1 MMSNNNGAFTI
12 DRVIP
17 GSPAEKAGVKAGDV
31 ITAVDGVDAS
41 TMTFDDLG
49 NKIRGAAGTSVTIT
63 VVHLGSTTPVDIK
76 IVRANIQVPL
86 ADWGMVPGTHVADIV
101 LTEFSQGAADELWTK
116 IQAATKAGATSIVLD
131 LRGNPG
137 GYASEAQEVASEFLT
152 KGTVYIQQDANGNN
166 TSIPVDTKR
175 AHTNLPMVV
184 LVDHNSASAAEIVAG
199 ALQDNGR
206 AKIVGVPTFG
216 TGTVLQEF
224 PLSDGSVIILG
235 TAWWLT
241 PNGHRI
247 FGIGITPDQKIL
259 MPAGVFPVYPTD
271 LATMTYSGLV
281 TYNDTQLIAGAT
293 DLGL

>member
-1 MMSNNNGAFTI
+1 
-12 DRVIP
+12 
-17 GSPAEKAGVKAGDV
+17 
-31 ITAVDGVDAS
+31 
-41 TMTFDDLG
+41 
-49 NKIRGAAGTSVTIT
+49 
-63 VVHLGSTTPVDIK
+63 VDIT
-76 IVRANIQVPL
+76 IVRANVQVPL

-101 LTEFSQGAADELWTK
+101 LTEFSQGAADDLWSN

-152 KGTVYIQQDANGNN
+152 KGTVYILQDASGNN

-206 AKIVGVPTFG
+206 AKIVGMPTFG

-247 FGIGITPDQKIL
+247 FGVGIKPDQKVV
-259 MPAGVFPVYPTD
+259 MPTGVYPVYPTD
-271 LATMTYSGLV
+271 LSSMSYSELV
-281 TYNDTQLIAGAT
+281 NYSDTQLIAGAT
-293 DLGL
+293 DLGN